1 MKRVLL
7 WLLTLVCLAGVAEA
21 KTVYFVNGAPFD
33 DFDCWLWNN
42 GEEGE
47 WASKIQ
53 WDGEEC
59 LQKLDYQIAGK
70 DVYKVLTDRDKAKP
84 AQNGWAQ
91 ESQEFDLAQID
102 GKAIYIKGAGV
113 GNTEWY
119 DSLDALIQAKD
130 PGAGS
135 NEPATLV
142 RYDNLQILGDFE
154 GNYWGED
161 PSHRFN
167 VTSSDESKI
176 VYEWKG
182 KVATGKE
189 FKFGN
194 IANGN
199 WTLALSTPAPHTITY
214 FGVYPLEDVTNGGE
228 GGNMKIENI
237 GDFDGTI
244 VITQELKD
252 GKINWTV
259 DFKNGTV
266 VDPIPEELFAYDLY
280 LRGYVNGVDSW
291 DLYNSDRHMTLT
303 KGETENTYTW
313 SGEVTNG
320 KLINFGSNAEYGTPE
335 YIRLGV
341 DYSCTGNEGNDIA
354 LVKEDGQNISWAMN
368 ARISVVI
375 KQTAE
380 GWTLSW
386 KKIRDVEPTEPA
398 VPVPSP
404 GLDHSLNRYDLYI
417 RGGVNTLDG
426 EGWDGTNDRRKMHRV
441 KVVNDKVDGYVYT
454 WQGTIKN
461 PTPGRDASGEICF
474 GAPNSNAEGG
484 FDIQLSFDETLTT
497 LNENTY
503 SGENELGREMTPCNG
518 YQNIFFQGLE
528 GMNPRPEI
536 RITLTQLRDGDNAEG
551 KWYMKWEQVARPA
564 GMEEGGVYLH
574 SSEFNEWDQSK
585 RRAFKWN
592 EKDGRYELALNFENS
607 SIDVVAADGS
617 TTSMSSTTLTNY
629 FYIEAFGKTYSIEGG
644 KDNPIPTDTRVTL
657 SSELG
662 DLGPN
667 KDEDPNRLA
676 RNMILEDQ
684 AIEDAVLYYNP
695 TTHQFRVTGKK
706 SSNIDAGTYT
716 IYYKI
721 TDDDMDGEGENKTL
735 KDIRLWAW
743 GNSEQDRET
752 MSSSDFAGVSFPGI
766 SLNEKGTIV
775 NVTDENGNVTSY
787 IKYDLDIPAHNS
799 TIGLIFTHGTEKD
812 NNGNYDQTKNYL
824 DTEFQNGRIYQ
835 WNAVLENSV
844 EQFFAKV
851 ALRVVD
857 NKGNKALLLME
868 TKDGEHYTLEG
879 IDMNKFAASAAT
891 NRYLQDFK
899 DGVRL
904 SDEELIR
911 AEQANADDIKDY
923 VGFYVVRTRNS
934 DEFDDLFN
942 VTNPPSIRDY
952 RYYYTNNGG
961 LAYWKTYDL
970 DRTQGQMDHV
980 TWDGSEWVYDNTTG
994 NKATHDKMMTL
1005 NSEMVDGLRFKFEL
1019 SNGNLTVERDE
1030 DLKWGTTE
1038 RIVVYFHNVNNM
1050 KQPHILV
1057 ESTKTGN
1064 VYTANNKVVKDG
1076 QIIELGEA
1084 MLHDDSR
1091 LNVDPTLWRY
1101 ELRVPL
1107 HELNGTG
1114 IQSKGNWEDGIKPHN
1129 YEAAS
1134 HLHFTFT
1141 DAAAPVAPQ
1150 HNGKFLG
1157 STVKKAAAT
1166 EADNVNNVNQLLNV
1180 PVVHGGIYSLSI
1192 PEDVPTET
1200 ASGFIYLVNSEDNK
1214 IIDKLE
1220 QTASPDYIFESTLN
1234 ISALGLS
1241 GDTLSV
1247 YVATSAIDETAE
1259 SLGFADGVYYGAGS
1273 RPNDEVAQDMID
1285 DTAKHSAEY
1294 AMTYNNSNPYVIN
1307 LNELKNV
1314 NGYDGKLA
1322 VKVEIN
1328 PTNHT
1333 GDIGFGIN
1341 AQDIETGIGE
1351 VEDADAPVLWF
1362 NLQGVRLEAPVKGVN
1377 IRVQGRKSTKV
1388 FVTE

>member
-7 WLLTLVCLAGVAEA
+7 WLLTLVCLAGVAQARTIYVVNQNNWPSIDAWLWPNGQEGHWASTKNEIAKAGTWEA
-21 KTVYFVNGAPFD
+21 YGNRFDIYSITTECENMILAQYGNWDNPGNRTGDINNLPATDFVLLFNGNSDFEQSSSLEEFLSKHPGTSLSGMDITTPGIQVYDLYVRGNVNG
-33 DFDCWLWNN
+33 
-42 GEEGE
+42 
-47 WASKIQ
+47 
-53 WDGEEC
+53 
-59 LQKLDYQIAGK
+59 
-70 DVYKVLTDRDKAKP
+70 LTDRWDNYDASQKMVVETGEN
-84 AQNGWAQ
+84 QNVYTWTGTVVK
-91 ESQEFDLAQID
+91 D
-102 GKAIYIKGAGV
+102 GLVNFG
-113 GNTEWY
+113 TE
-119 DSLDALIQAKD
+119 D
-130 PGAGS
+130 
-135 NEPATLV
+135 ATLRLGPV
-142 RYDNLQILGDFE
+142 RDDDGTNTL
-154 GNYWGED
+154 
-161 PSHRFN
+161 
-167 VTSSDESKI
+167 
-176 VYEWKG
+176 
-182 KVATGKE
+182 TGKE
-189 FKFGN
+189 GTS
-194 IANGN
+194 
-199 WTLALSTPAPHTITY
+199 TLANQDFRNFAWDKDASVSITITQTADGWSMSWVADETIDPTPSELLDY
-214 FGVYPLEDVTNGGE
+214 TIYTRGDVNGEARWTFGDDLAMTRNDIKE
-228 GGNMKIENI
+228 GDDLVGYQY
-237 GDFDGTI
+237 
-244 VITQELKD
+244 V
-252 GKINWTV
+252 WT
-259 DFKNGTV
+259 GTV
-266 VDPIPEELFAYDLY
+266 KAGGI
-280 LRGYVNGVDSW
+280 VNFGA
-291 DLYNSDRHMTLT
+291 
-303 KGETENTYTW
+303 KENTEFYLGSDLESEGNKPISAAT
-313 SGEVTNG
+313 GTE
-320 KLINFGSNAEYGTPE
+320 KLIEHDRYNFQFGWDSDTK
-335 YIRLGV
+335 
-341 DYSCTGNEGNDIA
+341 
-354 LVKEDGQNISWAMN
+354 VKFT
-368 ARISVVI
+368 I
-375 KQTAE
+375 KQTLAD
-380 GWTLSW
+380 GWSFTWQALEE
-386 KKIRDVEPTEPA
+386 VVPA

-417 RGGVNTLDG
+417 RGGKGTLDD
-426 EGWDGTNDRRKMHRV
+426 ESWNGTPDRRKFHRV

-454 WQGTIKN
+454 WQGTIHN
-461 PTPGRDASGEICF
+461 VGGEGNGEICF
-474 GAPNSNAEGG
+474 GAPTNGNAEDG
-484 FDIQLSFDETLTT
+484 FDIQLSFDERLTT

-528 GMNPRPEI
+528 GMSPRPEI
-536 RITLTQLRDGDNAEG
+536 RITLTQLRDGDNAKG

-775 NVTDENGNVTSY
+775 NVTDENGDVTSY

-904 SDEELIR
+904 GDEELSR
-911 AEQANADDIKDY
+911 AEQANDGDIKEY

-934 DEFDDLFN
+934 DEFDDLLTST
-942 VTNPPSIRDY
+942 VPSIRDY

-980 TWDGSEWVYDNTTG
+980 NWDGSEWVYDNPTG

-1005 NSEMVDGLRFKFEL
+1005 NSEQVDGLRFKFEL
-1019 SNGNLTVERDE
+1019 SNGNLTVERDK
-1030 DLKWGTTE
+1030 DLEWGTTE

-1064 VYTANNKVVKDG
+1064 IYTANNKVVKDG

-1166 EADNVNNVNQLLNV
+1166 EADDVNNVNQLLNV

>member
-21 KTVYFVNGAPFD
+21 KTIYLVNAVPYP
-33 DFDCWLWNN
+33 DFDCWLYPGDKWANEIGDLKHLEEKINDFDVYELTTNYAHAIPCKHNWGGQSADLNLADIAEGSAFYLTGKDGENVPYASLEALKEAVENGGTLEPPTGELKEYPLMILGEYAGNANWAGTGFNQNFTSEVKDGQIVYTWTGSIDQGDENSMTKGFRFGCADLQLSFQTNANYGWGVTGDASGEIHDVTDTYNN
-42 GEEGE
+42 GNGH
-47 WASKIQ
+47 
-53 WDGEEC
+53 C
-59 LQKLDYQIAGK
+59 NMYM
-70 DVYKVLTDRDKAKP
+70 KAP
-84 AQNGWAQ
+84 
-91 ESQEFDLAQID
+91 
-102 GKAIYIKGAGV
+102 
-113 GNTEWY
+113 
-119 DSLDALIQAKD
+119 
-130 PGAGS
+130 
-135 NEPATLV
+135 
-142 RYDNLQILGDFE
+142 
-154 GNYWGED
+154 
-161 PSHRFN
+161 FN
-167 VTSSDESKI
+167 
-176 VYEWKG
+176 
-182 KVATGKE
+182 
-189 FKFGN
+189 
-194 IANGN
+194 
-199 WTLALSTPAPHTITY
+199 
-214 FGVYPLEDVTNGGE
+214 
-228 GGNMKIENI
+228 
-237 GDFDGTI
+237 GTI
-244 VITQELKD
+244 VITQTLENGQTK
-252 GKINWTV
+252 WTV

-266 VDPIPEELFAYDLY
+266 VDPTPEELFAYDLY
-280 LRGYVNGVDSW
+280 LRGYINGVDSW

-484 FDIQLSFDETLTT
+484 FDIQLSLGETKTT

-564 GMEEGGVYLH
+564 NVEGEGGVYLH

-592 EKDGRYELALNFENS
+592 AKDGRYELALNFENS

-617 TTSMSSTTLTNY
+617 TTSMSSTTLTNF

-644 KDNPIPTDTRVTL
+644 KANPIPTDTRVTL

-684 AIEDAVLYYNP
+684 ALEDAVLYYNP
-695 TTHQFRVTGKK
+695 NTHQFRVTGKK

-721 TDDDMDGEGENKTL
+721 TDDDMEGEGENKTL

-787 IKYDLDIPAHNS
+787 IKYELDIPANNS
-799 TIGLIFTHGTEKD
+799 TIGLIFTHGTETD
-812 NNGNYDQTKNYL
+812 NHGNYDQTKNYL

-857 NKGNKALLLME
+857 KAGNKALLLME

-879 IDMNKFAASAAT
+879 IDMNNFAKSAAT

-980 TWDGSEWVYDNTTG
+980 NWDGSEWVYDNPTG

-1005 NSEMVDGLRFKFEL
+1005 NSEQVDGLRFKFEL

-1030 DLKWGTTE
+1030 DLEWGTTE

-1064 VYTANNKVVKDG
+1064 VYTANNKVEKDG

-1157 STVKKAAAT
+1157 SNVKKAAAT
-1166 EADNVNNVNQLLNV
+1166 EAGDMNNVNQLLNV
-1180 PVVHGGIYSLSI
+1180 PVVHGGIYSLAAT
-1192 PEDVPTET
+1192 ENVPTET
-1200 ASGFIYLVNSEDNK
+1200 AGYIYLVNSEDNK
-1214 IIDKLE
+1214 IIGKLD

-1234 ISALGLS
+1234 IDDMGLT

-1247 YVATSAIDETAE
+1247 YVATSTSEDGV
-1259 SLGFADGVYYGAGS
+1259 SADGVYYGAGS

-1307 LNELKNV
+1307 IDELSNV

-1328 PTNHT
+1328 PTSHT

-1351 VEDADAPVLWF
+1351 VEDADAPVMWF

>member
-70 DVYKVLTDRDKAKP
+70 DVYKVVTDRDKAKP

-142 RYDNLQILGDFE
+142 RYDNLQILGEFE
-154 GNYWGED
+154 GSWGAMD
-161 PSHRFN
+161 SHRFN
-167 VTSSDESKI
+167 VTSSDDSKI

-441 KVVNDKVDGYVYT
+441 KVVNDKVDGYVYK

-787 IKYDLDIPAHNS
+787 IKYDLDIPANNS
-799 TIGLIFTHGTEKD
+799 TIGLIFTHGATPID
-812 NNGNYDQTKNYL
+812 DQGHYDQTKNYL

-857 NKGNKALLLME
+857 KAGNKALLLME

-879 IDMNKFAASAAT
+879 IDMNNFAKSAAT
-891 NRYLQDFK
+891 DRYLQDFK

-904 SDEELIR
+904 DDEELIR
-911 AEQANADDIKDY
+911 AEQANDGDIKDY

-934 DEFDDLFN
+934 DEFDDLLN
-942 VTNPPSIRDY
+942 VTDAPSIRDY

-980 TWDGSEWVYDNTTG
+980 NWDGSKWVYDNTTG
-994 NKATHDKMMTL
+994 NKTTHDKMMTL
-1005 NSEMVDGLRFKFEL
+1005 NSEDVDGLTFRFQL
-1019 SNGNLTVERDE
+1019 SRGLLTVERE
-1030 DLKWGTTE
+1030 KELETTE
-1038 RIVVYFHNVNNM
+1038 RIVIYFHNVNNM

-1057 ESTKTGN
+1057 ESTETGN
-1064 VYTANNKVVKDG
+1064 IYTANNKVVKDG

-1091 LNVDPTLWRY
+1091 LNVNPTLWRY

-1114 IQSKGNWEDGIKPHN
+1114 IQSKGNWEGGITPLN
-1129 YEAAS
+1129 YERAS

-1141 DAAAPVAPQ
+1141 DAADPVAPQ
-1150 HNGKFLG
+1150 HNGTILDGKVKRALG
-1157 STVKKAAAT
+1157 SAG
-1166 EADNVNNVNQLLNV
+1166 DPNGGNINQLLNV
-1180 PVVHGGIYSLSI
+1180 PVVHGGVYTLTND
-1192 PEDVPTET
+1192 PVPSEI
-1200 ASGFIYLVNSEDNK
+1200 AGQIYLVNSSNNQV
-1214 IIDKLE
+1214 IATLT
-1220 QTASPDYIFESTLN
+1220 QTAAPDYIFESAN
-1234 ISALGLS
+1234 FHPADHAVDGK
-1241 GDTLSV
+1241 LSV
-1247 YVATSAIDETAE
+1247 YVATAE
-1259 SLGFADGVYYGAGS
+1259 DDDSIADGVFYGAGEK
-1273 RPNDEVAQDMID
+1273 PKTDVATELENS
-1285 DTAKHSAEY
+1285 DTHSKNY
-1294 AMTYNNSNPYVIN
+1294 AMTYKSSQPYVID
-1307 LNELKNV
+1307 LATLDAIR
-1314 NGYDGKLA
+1314 GYEGTLA